1 MVPWLDMKDKRFVIQ
16 EHQTSEGVHWD
27 LMLEQDDVLTTF
39 RLPVGRAS
47 ALALSCGDARPT
59 RAERIFDH
67 PLRFLWYEG
76 PVQNGTGRV
85 RIVDRGTW
93 SAPGT
98 VQACDFGAAISDSGF
113 ESNRQSATRNPQ
125 SAIHLVFDGAIL
137 HGAFA
142 LTRITETEWRFTC
155 EPGVP
160 DNA

>member
-1 MVPWLDMKDKRFVIQ
+1 MKDKRFVIQ
-16 EHQTSEGVHWD
+16 EHQTSEDVHWD

-39 RLPVGRAS
+39 RLAVGRAS
-47 ALALSCGDARPT
+47 PLALSCEDARPT

-93 SAPGT
+93 RLDDRRDECLT
-98 VQACDFGAAISDSGF
+98 F
-113 ESNRQSATRNPQ
+113 
-125 SAIHLVFDGAIL
+125 HLHGQVL

-142 LTRITETEWRFTC
+142 LVRTGQAEWRF
-155 EPGVP
+155 ERSDRNGRSGES
-160 DNA
+160 